1 MRKPLLALALAGYLL
16 LLTATSLWP
25 KPVDGQGLLAII
37 TSDLLRFASTISW
50 LNWIEY
56 NQLEAIANVVLYIP
70 LGIFLV
76 LLLNKTKLWV
86 LCLLP
91 VLVSLAAEGSQR
103 LFLPD
108 RYATLNDVFFNAL
121 GGVLGVLIAA
131 SIRQMK
137 KNSK

>member
-1 MRKPLLALALAGYLL
+1 MRKPLLVIALAGYLI

-37 TSDLLRFASTISW
+37 TSDLLNFASTVSW
-50 LNWIEY
+50 LSWIQY

-91 VLVSLAAEGSQR
+91 VLVSLSAEVSQR

-108 RYATLNDVFFNAL
+108 RYATVNDVFYNAL
-121 GGVLGVLIAA
+121 GGVLGVFIAA
-131 SIRQMK
+131 SIRRKMK
-137 KNSK
+137 SSK